1 MCYILIIKFSF
12 WRDLEVIN
20 MTDKKQ
26 VLENLG
32 FRRAKLSDAE
42 RLLEIYSPYVIETAI
57 TFEYDVPSVEEFRGR
72 IEDISSEYP
81 YIVCTYKDEIIGY
94 AYAHRHMERAAY
106 QWNAELSIYLD
117 MDYKSLGVGKILYG
131 KLIEI
136 LKLQNVE
143 NVYGCITTENEK
155 SVKFHE
161 KLGFKFIGIYP
172 DTGYKFGRWYDITW
186 LGMRIADKNQAP
198 KPLKAIY
205 EVDQDAIEDILNF

>member
-1 MCYILIIKFSF
+1 
-12 WRDLEVIN
+12 

-117 MDYKSLGVGKILYG
+117 MEDR
-131 KLIEI
+131 
-136 LKLQNVE
+136 
-143 NVYGCITTENEK
+143 K
-155 SVKFHE
+155 SV
-161 KLGFKFIGIYP
+161 
-172 DTGYKFGRWYDITW
+172 
-186 LGMRIADKNQAP
+186 
-198 KPLKAIY
+198 
-205 EVDQDAIEDILNF
+205 V